1 MPIAASMV
9 VRAIAELP
17 RDREYSYINPQN
29 HGRIRIVEVRPPNGP
44 IYVKRYRPGSGETS
58 EGAKIETI
66 SAPMIRR
73 VANAMAEG
81 MPLNVDRI
89 VGASYN
95 TRSVLE
101 ALLAHTPQFHICWP
115 GRIEETAS
123 GTSVRRGHKHLMWL
137 PGQPHRPGEL
147 HEITTDL
154 VISELPSVS
163 AVYEALVIP
172 ATTPGNT
179 GLPEEVRRRHAQIQI
194 ALMVIA
200 ERLGMRPFVARND
213 QSIQY
218 QGRALCERELVVTD
232 LASVPLLS
240 PFPDAVRAGSLI
252 DCIWFRDGR
261 HMPAVFEVEH
271 TTGIAS
277 GLNRM
282 LGFRQLA
289 PGVASRFVIAAP
301 DEDRERVLHH
311 IAMPQFAPLNAA
323 FMPYSAVE
331 ELFGL
336 VSRRNLKGLVGDS
349 FIDAFLEP
357 SASLKG

>member
-1 MPIAASMV
+1 MPMAVNML

-17 RDREYSYINPQN
+17 REREYSYVNQRN
-29 HGRIRIVEVRPPNGP
+29 HGRIRIVEVRAPNGP
-44 IYVKRYRPGSGETS
+44 IHVKRYQPGSGETP
-58 EGAKIETI
+58 GDAPIETI
-66 SAPMIRR
+66 SAPMLRR

-81 MPLNVDRI
+81 VPLNVDRV

-101 ALLAHTPQFHICWP
+101 ALLAHTPQFHVCWP
-115 GRIEETAS
+115 GRIEETES
-123 GTSVRRGHKHLMWL
+123 GTEVRRGHKHLIWL
-137 PGQPHRPGEL
+137 PDRPHRPGEL
-147 HEITTDL
+147 HEVATDL

-163 AVYEALVIP
+163 AVYEALVLP
-172 ATTPGNT
+172 ANPHGDG
-179 GLPEEVRRRHAQIQI
+179 GLPEDVRRRHAQIQI
-194 ALMVIA
+194 ALIEIA

-213 QSIQY
+213 QSIRY
-218 QGRALCERELVVTD
+218 QDRALCQRELVVTD

-240 PFPDAVRAGSLI
+240 PFPEAVRAGSLI

-282 LGFRQLA
+282 LGFRELA
-289 PGVASRFVIAAP
+289 PGVATRYVIAAP
-301 DEDRERVLHH
+301 DEDRERVLQHV
-311 IAMPQFAPLNAA
+311 AMPQFAPLRAA

-336 VSRRNLKGLVGDS
+336 VRRRGLKGLVGDS
-349 FIDAFLEP
+349 FVDAFLE
-357 SASLKG
+357 SSHG

>member
-1 MPIAASMV
+1 MPMAASML

-17 RDREYSYINPQN
+17 RDREYSYINPGN
-29 HGRIRIVEVRPPNGP
+29 HGRIRIIEVREPNGP
-44 IYVKRYRPGSGETS
+44 IYVKRYVPGNGETPAAAAV
-58 EGAKIETI
+58 EAI

-73 VANAMAEG
+73 IANAMAEG
-81 MPLNVDRI
+81 MPMNVDRV

-101 ALLAHTPQFHICWP
+101 ALLAHTPQFHVCRP
-115 GRIEETAS
+115 GRIEETDS
-123 GTSVRRGHKHLMWL
+123 GPEIRRGHKHLVWL
-137 PGQPHRPGEL
+137 PNQPHRQGEL
-147 HEITTDL
+147 HQVATDM

-163 AVYEALVIP
+163 AVYEALVLP
-172 ATTPGNT
+172 AIVPGT
-179 GLPEEVRRRHAQIQI
+179 AGLPDDVRRRHAQIQI
-194 ALMVIA
+194 ALMEIA

-218 QGRALCERELVVTD
+218 QGRALCQRELVVTD
-232 LASVPLLS
+232 LATVPLLS

-282 LGFRQLA
+282 LGFRELA
-289 PGVASRFVIAAP
+289 PGVASRYVIAAP
-301 DEDRERVLHH
+301 DEDRERVLQH
-311 IAMPQFAPLNAA
+311 ISMPQFAPLRAA

-336 VSRRNLKGLVGDS
+336 GTRRKLKGLVMDS
-349 FIDAFLEP
+349 FVDAFLERVD
-357 SASLKG
+357 